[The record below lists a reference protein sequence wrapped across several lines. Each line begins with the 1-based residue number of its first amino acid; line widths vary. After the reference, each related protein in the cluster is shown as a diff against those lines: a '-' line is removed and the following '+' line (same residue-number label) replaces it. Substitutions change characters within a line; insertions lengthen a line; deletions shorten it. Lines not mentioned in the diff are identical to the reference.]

1 MNKYAKGAEW
11 RKWDLHIHTPNSL
24 VHHYKPK
31 NNDDVWESFI
41 KDLEALSPEFKVLG
55 INDYLF
61 LDGYSK
67 VLEYKQKGRLQNID
81 LILPVIELRL
91 AKFGGNKQLKRI
103 NFHIIFS
110 DEIPCDKIQSQF
122 LNGLSASYK
131 LDPNCNQNWGGVI
144 TRDNLLELGKKI
156 IDSIPE
162 NERTNFDNPLKEGF
176 NNLNLE
182 FSDIMQVLKNAEQ
195 YFKDKYITGIGK
207 TEWEAINWNDNSIAE
222 KKNIINSVDI
232 VFTASESIEN
242 FNRGKKK
249 LLESNVNNL
258 LLDCSDAHNNIDST
272 DKDRIGNCN
281 TWIKADATF
290 EGLKQILI
298 ENERISIEQMPEIF
312 ERVKKNQTK
321 YISKLEVKPIA
332 EYNGN
337 YGKWFNNIEIPL
349 NHGLIAIIGNKGSG
363 KSAIAD
369 IIALCGNYKNQD
381 DFSFLKQDRFRDG
394 KHANNFEA
402 TLSWGNIRNL
412 YITKK
417 LSDTSIEAG
426 ADIIKYL
433 PQGYFERLTN
443 DFKSLKSFKKEI
455 EDIVFAHLDEDYKVD
470 INSFEDLI
478 NKKKE
483 SVEHDIYLIKEKL
496 NEINRSIFEKERKLN
511 IAYKNNIESQIK
523 KKNDELSTLK
533 EPLEVEN
540 PNNNSE
546 IAKNNKEVNDK
557 ITIIK
562 KSISE
567 LEMQINDISLKK
579 RNVIIE
585 IDELKEIKQKLKS
598 KEEELKYF
606 FESIKNEL
614 KKYDLKMEDILK
626 FEFEYTRFDTIL
638 EIKENLLKEYKIK
651 LGDSP
656 YDAEENESLSDLLK
670 KKNSEL
676 NEINVK
682 LGEGEKKYQN
692 YLIEKKN
699 LEDSKNEIIG
709 TEKTPNTLKY
719 FKRELEYITKN
730 LSDDLKAEKTK
741 RFLITKEIYEK
752 MEILLKIYRDIKEKI
767 DLIISKNKDLLGQ
780 YRINIDASLN
790 IKNDFKNKFFSYVS
804 LNKVGTYYGKENA
817 DKQIDDLIKNIDY
830 NDINKVNNLLD
841 NIVDSFFKD
850 KRNDKNVF
858 IDDQVDDVVGLYNYL
873 FSLDFLDYNY
883 ELKQGDK
890 NLEQLSPGEK
900 GALLLIFYLLLDK
913 NDIPLIIDQPED
925 NLDNQSVAN
934 FLVPFIKKAKTKR
947 QIILVTHNP
956 NLAVVADAEQIIYV
970 ELDKENDNT
979 FKSISGSIEN
989 PKINKCIV
997 KVLEGAMPA
1006 FNKRKQKYYE

>member
-1 MNKYAKGAEW
+1 M
-11 RKWDLHIHTPNSL
+11 
-24 VHHYKPK
+24 
-31 NNDDVWESFI
+31 
-41 KDLEALSPEFKVLG
+41 
-55 INDYLF
+55 
-61 LDGYSK
+61 
-67 VLEYKQKGRLQNID
+67 
-81 LILPVIELRL
+81 
-91 AKFGGNKQLKRI
+91 
-103 NFHIIFS
+103 
-110 DEIPCDKIQSQF
+110 
-122 LNGLSASYK
+122 
-131 LDPNCNQNWGGVI
+131 
-144 TRDNLLELGKKI
+144 
-156 IDSIPE
+156 
-162 NERTNFDNPLKEGF
+162 
-176 NNLNLE
+176 
-182 FSDIMQVLKNAEQ
+182 
-195 YFKDKYITGIGK
+195 
-207 TEWEAINWNDNSIAE
+207 
-222 KKNIINSVDI
+222 
-232 VFTASESIEN
+232 
-242 FNRGKKK
+242 
-249 LLESNVNNL
+249 
-258 LLDCSDAHNNIDST
+258 LDCSDAHNNIDST

-298 ENERISIEQMPEIF
+298 ENERVSIEQIPEIF
-312 ERVKKNQTK
+312 GRVKKNQTK
-321 YISKLEVKPIA
+321 YMSKIKINPIA
-332 EYNGN
+332 EYKGN

-369 IIALCGNYKNQD
+369 IIALCGNYKNQN

-402 TLSWGNIRNL
+402 KLFWGDTKSLS
-412 YITKK
+412 ITKN
-417 LSDTSIEAG
+417 LSDTSIDTGIET
-426 ADIIKYL
+426 IKYL

-443 DFKSLKSFKKEI
+443 DFKSLKSFEKEI

-483 SVEHDIYLIKEKL
+483 FVEHDIYFIKEKL
-496 NEINRSIFEKERKLN
+496 NEINRSIYEKEKKLN
-511 IAYKNNIESQIK
+511 ITYKNNIELKIK
-523 KKNDELSTLK
+523 NKKDELSILK
-533 EPLEVEN
+533 EPIEVEN

-546 IAKNNKEVNDK
+546 ITKNNKEFNDK

-562 KSISE
+562 RSISE

-585 IDELKEIKQKLKS
+585 INELKDIKQKLKS

-606 FESIKNEL
+606 IESIKNEII
-614 KKYDLKMEDILK
+614 KYNFKMDDIFK
-626 FEFEYTRFDTIL
+626 FEFEYIKLDTIL

-656 YDAEENESLSDLLK
+656 YDTEENESLSNLLE
-670 KKNSEL
+670 KKNFEL
-676 NEINVK
+676 SEINVK
-682 LGEGEKKYQN
+682 LGEDERKYQN
-692 YLIEKKN
+692 YLIEKKDW
-699 LEDSKNEIIG
+699 EDSRNKIIG
-709 TEKTPNTLKY
+709 TEETPDTLKY
-719 FKRELEYITKN
+719 FERELEYITKD
-730 LSDDLKAEKTK
+730 LSDDIKTEKIK
-741 RFLITKEIYEK
+741 RFLITEEIYKK

-767 DLIISKNKDLLGQ
+767 DLIISENKDLLGQ
-780 YRINIDASLN
+780 YKINIDASLK
-790 IKNDFKNKFFSYVS
+790 IKNDFKNRFFSYVS

-817 DKQIDDLIKNIDY
+817 DNQIDNLIKNIDY

-841 NIVDSFFKD
+841 SIVASFFKD

-858 IDDQVDDVVGLYNYL
+858 IEDQVDDVVGLYNYL

-934 FLVPFIKKAKTKR
+934 FLVPFIKKAKTRR

-970 ELDKENDNT
+970 ELDKENYST
-979 FKSISGSIEN
+979 FKFQSGSIEN
-989 PKINKCIV
+989 HKINECIV